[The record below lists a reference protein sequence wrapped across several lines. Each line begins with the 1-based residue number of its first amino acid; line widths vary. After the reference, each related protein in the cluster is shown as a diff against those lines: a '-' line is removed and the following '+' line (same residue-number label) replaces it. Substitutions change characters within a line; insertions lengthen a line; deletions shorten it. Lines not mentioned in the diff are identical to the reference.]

1 MNIQSATT
9 HLASQTHSALNHAS
23 LNTDS
28 SHSLNSKSSQ
38 TDTLTISANGLALFE
53 ESQSVNEEA
62 LAAAMDE
69 TAKDENATLKTV
81 LSSVSEE
88 DEEDETTTTNLT
100 SYTDSQIQGLV
111 ADGTITQA
119 EANAELTKRQ
129 QTPPDDQN
137 TTDKKN
143 QVANTLVHVDIRI

>member
-62 LAAAMDE
+62 LVAAMDE

-81 LSSVSEE
+81 LSSVSEDE
-88 DEEDETTTTNLT
+88 DKEITTTNLT

-111 ADGTITQA
+111 AEGTITQA
-119 EANAELTKRQ
+119 EANAELAKRQ
-129 QTPPDDQN
+129 QTPPDTQN
-137 TTDKKN
+137 TTDTKN
-143 QVANTLVHVDIRI
+143 QVANALVHVDVRI